1 MSAAADTHK
10 TVLVVETDI
19 ILRIAIGEYL
29 RGCTFRVIE
38 AADALE
44 AKTVFQRGPE
54 IDILFA
60 DARLAGEEGGFA
72 LAQWVRRYRS
82 STTIILTGGLAS
94 KSEAAA
100 KLCGQHHD
108 SPPPASHLR
117 DRIQSMRARHVRR
130 TPATRRPRARLR
142 SRAS

>member
-1 MSAAADTHK
+1 MPEKTDSRR

-29 RGCTFRVIE
+29 RGCSFRVIE

-44 AKTVFQRGPE
+44 AKTVFQRGPA

-60 DARLAGEEGGFA
+60 DARLAGDEGGFA

-82 STTIILTGGLAS
+82 AAAVVLTGGLAS

-100 KLCGQHHD
+100 KLCGQNYH

-117 DRIQSMRARHVRR
+117 DRIQAMRARHVRR
-130 TPATRRPRARLR
+130 TPASRLPR
-142 SRAS
+142 SRAG